1 MNMITLTLST
11 GTGSADV
18 GAVASFIMAIVP
30 AHLMRSVG
38 GKIYTSSEFCIVQS
52 PIVKERHSLIKKG
65 KHILQSKTVLY
76 EETKVVLI

>member
-38 GKIYTSSEFCIVQS
+38 GKIYTSNCILYCTVTNCKGETFSYQKRKAHS
-52 PIVKERHSLIKKG
+52 SIKNSLI
-65 KHILQSKTVLY
+65 
-76 EETKVVLI
+76 